1 MDKVSGRR
9 AKDELIAQGSQ
20 GIDTLSGCSLGF
32 LVLEQAADE

>member
-9 AKDELIAQGSQ
+9 AEDELTAQGSQ
-20 GIDTLSGCSLGF
+20 GIDTLRACSLGF